1 MASFDVLVLG
11 GGPAGLACALT
22 LRRHGKRSV
31 AVLERTGY
39 AAPRIGET
47 LSPGLRGTLEYLGV
61 WDGFTA
67 DGHRRAFGTAAAWG
81 STTLATRDFMLTPFG
96 TAWHLDR
103 RRFDATLAREAE
115 AAGVVV
121 LRETKATV
129 HPLDGGWQAR
139 LRGAACE
146 AELEAPILVD
156 ATGKAAAAS
165 RQAGA
170 RHHVLDRMVAVTATV
185 PFPAGV
191 EDEAVTL
198 VETFA
203 EGWWYSARLPDS
215 AMIVALMTDADRVKK
230 HGWTDPARWWA
241 LLHAQKHHAARFDGV
256 AGPPSPPRTFPAF
269 SSWLSPVAGENWVAA
284 GDAACRQDPLS
295 GSGIAH
301 ALDTGIQAARAI
313 DAHLRTGQATALTA
327 YAKWVA
333 DGFARYWATRLVYY
347 AMERRWPESPF
358 WRRRQPELTLRPYDR
373 LACKNAAVPAAEK
386 GPDPIIDQALLA
398 RLCATP
404 APAYEIVRR
413 YMAQA
418 AVPVPDIEIILSMQR
433 LLQRHVL
440 CVGSV
445 AIA

>member
-1 MASFDVLVLG
+1 MVAVASFDVLVLG

-31 AVLERTGY
+31 AVVERTGY

-103 RRFDATLAREAE
+103 QRFDATLAQEAE
-115 AAGVVV
+115 AIGVVV
-121 LRETKATV
+121 LREAKATV

-139 LRGAACE
+139 LRGGECE
-146 AELEAPILVD
+146 GELEARILVD
-156 ATGKAAAAS
+156 ATGKAAGAS

-170 RHHVLDRMVAVTATV
+170 RHHVLDRMVAVAATV
-185 PFPAGV
+185 PFPAGL

-203 EGWWYSARLPDS
+203 EGWWYSARLPGS
-215 AMIVALMTDADRVKK
+215 AMMVALMTDPDRVKK

-241 LLHAQKHHAARFDGV
+241 LLRAQPHHAARFDKV
-256 AGPPSPPRTFPAF
+256 AGPTSPPRTFPAF
-269 SSWLSPVAGENWVAA
+269 SSCLSPVAGENWVAV
-284 GDAACRQDPLS
+284 GDAACCQDPLS
-295 GSGIAH
+295 GSGIAR

-313 DAHLRTGQATALTA
+313 DARLRTGQANALTA

-333 DGFARYWATRLVYY
+333 DGFARYWTTRLAYY
-347 AMERRWPESPF
+347 AMERRWAESPF
-358 WRRRQPELTLRPYDR
+358 WRRRQPDLTLQPHDT
-373 LACKNAAVPAAEK
+373 LAWNDAAVPATEK
-386 GPDPIIDQALLA
+386 VPDPIIDQALLA

-404 APAYEIVRR
+404 APAHKIVRR
-413 YMAQA
+413 YMAQS
-418 AVPVPDIEIILSMQR
+418 AVPVPDIEIILTMQR
-433 LLQRHVL
+433 LLL
-440 CVGSV
+440 CVGASS
-445 AIA
+445 AI